1 MFSKYFNRAPLVAF
15 FLFIM
20 VCLVVNHRATY
31 GQTPTP
37 TATPTPPTATG
48 GVIVGNVADAV
59 TTAPIAG
66 ATISIDPGGYTTT
79 TGADGSY
86 ALPVPAGDYT
96 VTASATGYDSSSQPV
111 TVVDGAATPANFS
124 LQSTTTGGNGIIF
137 GFVNDEE
144 DDALKGVTVTL
155 DGAEYSESF
164 ETDEEGYYEFRNL
177 SAGDYTLTYE
187 KDGFQTYTTESISLP
202 DDGVLEI
209 RTITLETIIKA
220 KISGYALNIKGVP
233 VENARI
239 RAKGISTGY
248 INTSITD
255 ADGFFEFVDLEA
267 DTFVLIA
274 NKRGYKRA
282 RQTVTLEE
290 GEETEIEIEM
300 KRTSKR
306 IMKESVR

>member
-37 TATPTPPTATG
+37 TATPPTPTG
-48 GVIVGNVADAV
+48 GVIVGNVVDAV

-66 ATISIDPGGYTTT
+66 ATISADPGGFTIT

-86 ALPVPAGDYT
+86 TLPVPAGDYT

-111 TVVDGAATPANFS
+111 TVVDGGATPANFS

-144 DDALKGVTVTL
+144 DNALEGVTVTL
-155 DGAEYSESF
+155 DGVEHSESV
-164 ETDEEGYYEFRNL
+164 ETDEEGFYQFGNL
-177 SAGDYTLTYE
+177 STGDYTLTYE

-202 DDGVLEI
+202 DGEIVEI
-209 RTITLETIIKA
+209 RT
-220 KISGYALNIKGVP
+220 
-233 VENARI
+233 
-239 RAKGISTGY
+239 
-248 INTSITD
+248 
-255 ADGFFEFVDLEA
+255 
-267 DTFVLIA
+267 
-274 NKRGYKRA
+274 
-282 RQTVTLEE
+282 
-290 GEETEIEIEM
+290 
-300 KRTSKR
+300 
-306 IMKESVR
+306 

>member
-1 MFSKYFNRAPLVAF
+1 MFSKYFNRTSLVAF

-20 VCLVVNHRATY
+20 VCLVVNHRTTY

-37 TATPTPPTATG
+37 TATPPPATG
-48 GVIVGNVADAV
+48 GVIVGNVVDAV
-59 TTAPIAG
+59 TTASIAG
-66 ATISIDPGGYTTT
+66 ATISTDPGGFTTT

-111 TVVDGAATPANFS
+111 TVVDGGATPANFS

-144 DDALKGVTVTL
+144 DNALEGVTVTL
-155 DGAEYSESF
+155 DGVEHSESVG
-164 ETDEEGYYEFRNL
+164 TDEEGFYQFGNL
-177 SAGDYTLTYE
+177 LAGDYTLTCE
-187 KDGFQTYTTESISLP
+187 KDGFQTYTEGISLL
-202 DDGVLEI
+202 DGEI
-209 RTITLETIIKA
+209 REIGTITLETVIKA

-233 VENARI
+233 VENAKI

-248 INTSITD
+248 INTSFTD

-267 DTFVLIA
+267 DTFVLVA